1 MKRKKTNLF
10 KMVAMILAMTALTVS
25 MAQADVKKGQKIYL
39 KSFKSKFHASGAKF
53 AAEHTQ
59 DEWEELFE
67 DKGEG
72 FIDLYSEK
80 FPKAEKFLE
89 NPKNWKKLE
98 HVRDFVIEY
107 ASDSGNVPSCG

>member
-1 MKRKKTNLF
+1 MKQESSNLV
-10 KMVAMILAMTALTVS
+10 KLIAMIFAITALTIS
-25 MAQADVKKGQKIYL
+25 MAHADVKKGQKIYL
-39 KSFKSKFHASGAKF
+39 KTFKSKFHVSGAKF

-67 DKGEG
+67 DNGEE
-72 FIDLYSEK
+72 FIKVYSEK
-80 FPKAEKFLE
+80 YPKAEKFLK